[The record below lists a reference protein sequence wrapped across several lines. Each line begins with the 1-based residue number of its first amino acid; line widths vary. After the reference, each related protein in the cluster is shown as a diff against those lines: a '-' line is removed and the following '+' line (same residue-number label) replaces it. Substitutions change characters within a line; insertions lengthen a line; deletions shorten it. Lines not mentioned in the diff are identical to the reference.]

1 METQTPPNPEDPT
14 RGINSS
20 ELARHRIAT
29 RIDSN
34 FQIKLHSTT
43 LNHQACFCVATYLT
57 SVGAGPRAMK
67 IRDARITKIASLV
80 QSLDEELKE
89 LESAHRIQFDVKGSL
104 QEKLSASKHARA
116 SLKKARRLQGLIAEI
131 LIEPDD

>member
-1 METQTPPNPEDPT
+1 
-14 RGINSS
+14 
-20 ELARHRIAT
+20 
-29 RIDSN
+29 
-34 FQIKLHSTT
+34 
-43 LNHQACFCVATYLT
+43 
-57 SVGAGPRAMK
+57 MK